1 MRVLMVC
8 LGNICRSPIAEGVL
22 QNKAHLAGL
31 NWTVDSAGTLDFH
44 AGSAPHP
51 LSQKVALMNG
61 IDIGHQKA
69 RPLVN
74 DDFKNYDL
82 LFAMD
87 NTILAD
93 MKRIA
98 GNLFDSSKVKLFLD
112 ELHPG
117 SSQNLTDP
125 YYGPESGFHEVY
137 DLIEQT
143 CDKIIA
149 NYSNTTFK

>member
-1 MRVLMVC
+1 MVC

-22 QNKAHLAGL
+22 KHKANLSGL
-31 NWTVDSAGTLDFH
+31 NWEVDSAGTLDFH
-44 AGSAPHP
+44 AGSAPHA

-69 RPLVN
+69 RPLVI
-74 DDFKNYDL
+74 DDFKDFDL

-93 MKRIA
+93 MKKIA
-98 GNLFDSSKVKLFLD
+98 GDLFNSNKVKLFLD

-125 YYGPESGFHEVY
+125 YNGPESGFHEVY
-137 DLIEQT
+137 ELIDQT
-143 CDKIIA
+143 CEKIIA
-149 NYSNTTFK
+149 NYSKTTS